1 MLHADRKVL
10 KIGNSLGVTFPIE
23 FLQKLD
29 IHQGDEIQME
39 LENNQIVIKKS
50 NKVNLPK
57 GISKDFFDVLNET
70 IEEYD
75 ETIKGLIDR

>member
-39 LENNQIVIKKS
+39 LENNQIARVLIIHYFTKKHR
-50 NKVNLPK
+50 
-57 GISKDFFDVLNET
+57 I
-70 IEEYD
+70 I
-75 ETIKGLIDR
+75 